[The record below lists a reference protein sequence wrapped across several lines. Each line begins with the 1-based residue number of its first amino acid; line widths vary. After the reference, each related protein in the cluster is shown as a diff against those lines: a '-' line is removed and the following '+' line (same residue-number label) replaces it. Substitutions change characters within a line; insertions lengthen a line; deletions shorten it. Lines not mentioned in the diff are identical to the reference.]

1 MTVAH
6 IGVVE
11 VELEKRRQIRDG
23 FRGRADMTDE
33 YGGEGKRNRRI
44 KDDF

>member
-11 VELEKRRQIRDG
+11 VELEKRQIRDG
-23 FRGRADMTDE
+23 FRGRADMTHE